1 MKNIKKRM
9 IATVTIIVVAST
21 ILVACGSSSGA
32 ASNAE
37 KVKDIPDVVTVC
49 DHGNRIYQMRYG
61 SNYGNVAVVSQDP
74 TCAK

>member
-1 MKNIKKRM
+1 MKNVKKKT
-9 IATVTIIVVAST
+9 IATSIVVVTAAA

-32 ASNAE
+32 AGNAQ
-37 KVKDIPDVVTVC
+37 KVKDLEDVTTVC

-61 SNYGNVAVVSQDP
+61 SNYGNVAVVPQDP